1 MSITEKVVAAPDRA
15 AETSETLLNAERL
28 RSVGQ
33 SASTIAHD
41 IDVAIA
47 PISLFANALLEHEPL
62 SERARHYLASILRAV
77 DDVSQNLGRL
87 RDLDRPREELPAT
100 VSRTQRPTA
109 SARSLRVLLIDD
121 DPSLIEVMRTS
132 LIDEGHKVST
142 ANGGQ
147 SGIDTFQA
155 AHSSGLPFDI
165 VITDL
170 SMPDVDGRQVVA
182 NLRAI
187 SPGTPI
193 ILLTGWRHQLK
204 DGAERSLHVDRLL
217 GKPPRIRELRM
228 ALAELTGRRTSDRLI

>member
-1 MSITEKVVAAPDRA
+1 MSITEKVVAPPERA
-15 AETSETLLNAERL
+15 AETSESLLNAERL

-121 DPSLIEVMRTS
+121 DP
-132 LIDEGHKVST
+132 
-142 ANGGQ
+142 
-147 SGIDTFQA
+147 
-155 AHSSGLPFDI
+155 
-165 VITDL
+165 
-170 SMPDVDGRQVVA
+170 
-182 NLRAI
+182 
-187 SPGTPI
+187 
-193 ILLTGWRHQLK
+193 
-204 DGAERSLHVDRLL
+204 
-217 GKPPRIRELRM
+217 
-228 ALAELTGRRTSDRLI
+228 

>member
-15 AETSETLLNAERL
+15 AETSETLRKAERL
-28 RSVGQ
+28 RSEGQ
-33 SASTIAHD
+33 SASSIAHD
-41 IDVAIA
+41 IDVAVA
-47 PISLFANALLEHEPL
+47 PISLFANAMLEHEPL

-77 DDVSQNLGRL
+77 DDVSQNVGRL
-87 RDLDRPREELPAT
+87 RELDRPREELPET
-100 VSRTQRPTA
+100 VSRTQRPTV

-121 DPSLIEVMRTS
+121 DPSLVEVMRTS

-187 SPGTPI
+187 SPGT
-193 ILLTGWRHQLK
+193 
-204 DGAERSLHVDRLL
+204 RSSCGGPAARFFR
-217 GKPPRIRELRM
+217 P
-228 ALAELTGRRTSDRLI
+228 